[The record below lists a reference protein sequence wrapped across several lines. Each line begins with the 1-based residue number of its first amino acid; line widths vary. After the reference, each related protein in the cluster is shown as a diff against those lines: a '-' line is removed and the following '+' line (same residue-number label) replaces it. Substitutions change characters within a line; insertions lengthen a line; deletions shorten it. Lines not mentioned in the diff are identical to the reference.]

1 MDHSPNPL
9 PLQDDGGEKPAAPEN
24 LLDHRWF
31 FNNPLDKKVDMSEN
45 RHVDTPRPAGKSYD
59 ETYESIMKQLSRP
72 PTTLMKA
79 PPSLERKNSN
89 PIAKGS
95 EKSGKAAPSMSHLAR
110 GPSMPASLPPEE
122 EEEIEFSMGKLIRQA
137 SLKSTR
143 PMTNHV
149 AKGVPSIMSSNTP
162 SPRKVEF
169 ANRKLER
176 LRPRRTMNQL
186 KSQKSLSD
194 LQSLELQGFKDLG
207 FDVGATKLQSAIT
220 MIPESHEEEDH
231 GRNAPKW
238 GGKEDDMK
246 AQIKFWARAVA
257 SNVNQD

>member
-1 MDHSPNPL
+1 MDHSPNPF
-9 PLQDDGGEKPAAPEN
+9 PLADDGGEKPTGPEN
-24 LLDHRWF
+24 LLDNRWF
-31 FNNPLDKKVDMSEN
+31 FNNPLDKKVTMSEN
-45 RHVDTPRPAGKSYD
+45 KHVDTPRPAGKSYD
-59 ETYESIMKQLSRP
+59 ETYESIMKLSRP

-79 PPSLERKNSN
+79 PPSLERKNS
-89 PIAKGS
+89 
-95 EKSGKAAPSMSHLAR
+95 EKAAPAMSNLAR
-110 GPSMPASLPPEE
+110 GPSMPASLPSEE

-143 PMTNHV
+143 PTINH
-149 AKGVPSIMSSNTP
+149 GVPSIVSSNTP

-176 LRPRRTMNQL
+176 LRPRRAMNQL

-207 FDVGATKLQSAIT
+207 FDVGVTKLQSAIT
-220 MIPESHEEEDH
+220 MIPESHEEEEH

-238 GGKEDDMK
+238 GSKGSKEDDMK